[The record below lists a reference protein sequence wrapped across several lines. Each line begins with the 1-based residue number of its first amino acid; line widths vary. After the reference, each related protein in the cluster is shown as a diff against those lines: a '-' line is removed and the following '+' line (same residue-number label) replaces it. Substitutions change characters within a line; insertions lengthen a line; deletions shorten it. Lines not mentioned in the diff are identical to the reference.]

1 MRRVRGKRV
10 KPRSRADRSVN
21 RYGVLIGLVAVER
34 LAELAVAR
42 RNRAW
47 ARRNGGVE
55 HGRRHYPLIAAA
67 HAGLL
72 GGALLEARLGR
83 SRFVPPLGWP
93 MLAVTLSAQALRWW
107 CIASLGKRWNTRVI
121 VVPGMPLVERGPYR
135 RLRHPNYVAVVAEGV
150 ALPLVHTAWRTSLL
164 FTAANLCLLR
174 LRIRVENEA
183 LGHTGTA
190 ETRTRQGSA
199 GRSAAGAQG

>member
-1 MRRVRGKRV
+1 M
-10 KPRSRADRSVN
+10 N
-21 RYGVLIGLVAVER
+21 RYTALIALVAAER

-47 ARRNGGVE
+47 ARRHGGIE
-55 HGRRHYPLIAAA
+55 HGARHYPLIAAA

-72 GGALLEARLGR
+72 GGALLEVRRG
-83 SRFVPPLGWP
+83 SRFVPSLGRP
-93 MLAVTLSAQALRWW
+93 MLAVALSAQALRWW

-150 ALPLVHTAWRTSLL
+150 ALPLVHGAWRTALL

-174 LRIRVENEA
+174 VRVRVENDA
-183 LGHTGTA
+183 LTG
-190 ETRTRQGSA
+190 
-199 GRSAAGAQG
+199 GRPTPAAAPPPP

>member
-1 MRRVRGKRV
+1 M
-10 KPRSRADRSVN
+10 N
-21 RYGVLIGLVAVER
+21 RYAGLIALVAAER

-47 ARRNGGVE
+47 AMRHGGVE

-72 GGALLEARLGR
+72 GGALLEARR
-83 SRFVPPLGWP
+83 TRFVPALGWP
-93 MLAVTLSAQALRWW
+93 MLALAVSSQALRWW

-135 RLRHPNYVAVVAEGV
+135 RVRHPNYVAVVAEGV
-150 ALPLVHTAWRTSLL
+150 ALPLVHTGWRTALL
-164 FTAANLCLLR
+164 FTAANLSLLR
-174 LRIRVENEA
+174 MRVRIENEA
-183 LGHTGTA
+183 LGYGICSTRTPGTA
-190 ETRTRQGSA
+190 A
-199 GRSAAGAQG
+199 